1 MAKSFSPS
9 DIEESETAVAVRLSD
24 GSTQYLSKA
33 DVYEMMRS
41 GGGGGGIN
49 VDQLANGATALSGML
64 AFYQDDKYRDDEAY
78 ARNKLGKANQ
88 EFVNELR
95 KLPNGIGLANA
106 FIKTCKAQN
115 RLDRSQ
121 DLINRS
127 QDMAIL
133 VNSGS
138 SAAKALLS
146 GGPSGYG
153 SGIGTEEFLL
163 GGAALWIGSKALGDG
178 GRRRRWKDDEDEDD
192 FDDLGDSTVPK

>member
-1 MAKSFSPS
+1 MARSFSPS

-24 GSTQYLSKA
+24 GSTQYLSKT
-33 DVYEMMRS
+33 DVYEMMR

-64 AFYQDDKYRDDEAY
+64 AFYQDDKYRDDLAH

-88 EFVNELR
+88 AFVDELR
-95 KLPNGIGLANA
+95 KQPNGIALANA

-115 RLDRSQ
+115 QLDRSQ

-138 SAAKALLS
+138 AAAKALIS

-163 GGAALWIGSKALGDG
+163 GGAALWIGAKALGDG
-178 GRRRRWKDDEDEDD
+178 GRRRRWNDEDEDD

>member
-24 GSTQYLSKA
+24 GSTQYLSKS

-41 GGGGGGIN
+41 GGGGGIN

-64 AFYQDDKYRDDEAY
+64 AFYQDDKYRDDLAH

-88 EFVNELR
+88 AFVDELR
-95 KLPNGIGLANA
+95 KQPNGIALANA

-115 RLDRSQ
+115 QLDRSQ

-138 SAAKALLS
+138 AAAKALIS

-163 GGAALWIGSKALGDG
+163 GGAALWIGAKALGDG
-178 GRRRRWKDDEDEDD
+178 GRRRRWKDEDEDD